1 MKNEDPSFKVL
12 FESVPGLYLV
22 LDPAFTIITASDD
35 YLSATMTVREEIAGK
50 NLFEVFPDNP
60 DDLHATGVAKLRES
74 LQTVLRDKMPHTMQV
89 QKYDIRRADGT
100 FEERSWKPLNKPVL
114 NEKNEVAWIIHRVED
129 VTEAMQLEKQLRIS
143 EEVVQSE
150 KKFRS
155 MIENN
160 QEAISLFNANFEPVY
175 RSPST
180 ARISGY
186 TMQEITEKNGVSR
199 LHPADS
205 EKVQQLLKEVAANP
219 GKSFPISF
227 RQLHKAGHYIW
238 MEGTLTNLL
247 HDEGVQAIISNMR
260 DVTARKKHEE
270 QLILFSSIINF
281 SDDAIISSDAEG
293 NITSWNA
300 GAENLFGWLQ
310 EEALGKP
317 IFLIIPDHKKQEEL
331 EILKNIRE
339 GKFVRHYETQRV
351 KKDGSIVLVSL
362 TASPIK
368 NSEDMITGASKIS
381 RDITGLKKASNDIV
395 DLNDALKKRATDL
408 QESNLEL
415 ERFAFIASHDLQEPL
430 RMVTSFLQLLEKRY
444 AAQLD
449 ATANQYIHFAVDG
462 AERMKKLIQDL
473 LEYSRVGVNRDDYS
487 SINLDQL
494 VSYACSVFNDRII
507 SSGARLT
514 IGKLPVIQGGKV
526 QLTQLFQNLLSNAIK
541 YKSQRPLTIEIGCI
555 EKRQEWEFFITDN
568 GIGIDPKFN
577 EKIFIIFQRLHNRSE
592 YAGTGIGLSICKK
605 IVERHGGKMWVES
618 SLDVG
623 STFRFTIPK

>member
-1 MKNEDPSFKVL
+1 MKTEDPSFKVL

-50 NLFEVFPDNP
+50 NFFEVFPGNP
-60 DDLHATGVAKLRES
+60 DDIHATGVAKLRES

-89 QKYDIRRADGT
+89 QKYDIRRTDGT

-129 VTEAMQLEKQLRIS
+129 VTEAMHLEKQLYVS

-160 QEAISLFNANFEPVY
+160 QEAISLFNANFEPLY

-186 TMQEITEKNGVSR
+186 TMQEITKKNGVSK

-205 EKVQQLLKEVAANP
+205 EKVKQLLKEVAASP

-247 HDEGVQAIISNMR
+247 HDEDVQAIISNIS
-260 DVTARKKHEE
+260 DVTTRKENEE
-270 QLILFSSIINF
+270 LLLLLSSIISF
-281 SDDAIISSDAEG
+281 SDDAIISSDTEG

-300 GAENLFGWLQ
+300 GAQNLFGWSA
-310 EEALGKP
+310 EEILGKP
-317 IFLIIPDHKKQEEL
+317 VLLIVPESKKQEEL
-331 EILKNIRE
+331 DILKNIRE

-351 KKDGSIVLVSL
+351 RKDGNIVFVSL

-368 NSEDMITGASKIS
+368 NSEGVITGASKIS

-395 DLNDALKKRATDL
+395 NLNDALEKRATDL

-444 AAQLD
+444 AEQLD
-449 ATANQYIHFAVDG
+449 ATAKQYIHFAVDG

-487 SINLDQL
+487 TVNLDQ
-494 VSYACSVFNDRII
+494 VVNYACSVFNDRIV

-514 IGKLPVIQGGKV
+514 IGKLPLVQGGKV

-541 YKSQRPLTIEIGCI
+541 YKSKRPLTIEIGCI
-555 EKRQEWEFFITDN
+555 EKKQEWEFFIADN

-618 SLDVG
+618 SLDEG

>member
-494 VSYACSVFNDRII
+494 VSYACSVFNDRIM

-514 IGKLPVIQGGKV
+514 IGKLPMIQGGKV